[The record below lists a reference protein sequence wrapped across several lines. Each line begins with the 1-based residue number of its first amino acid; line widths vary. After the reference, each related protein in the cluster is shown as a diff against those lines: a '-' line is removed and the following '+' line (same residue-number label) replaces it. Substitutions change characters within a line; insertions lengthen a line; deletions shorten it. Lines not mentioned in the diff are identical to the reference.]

1 MGLADRISA
10 FVTGREL
17 ATRDDPEPPSTP
29 DFSRTPQAVPY
40 LSSTT
45 AIGLSSVHRCVT
57 LIADQISRGERQE
70 WVGLNQVDASRLVRR
85 PSALMSPR
93 EWTWRVV
100 ATEALH
106 NVVYLLHTGGY
117 DDQGR
122 PWSLLPLPPAAVIA
136 GPTDPWGILPPT
148 WYRVAGRRVEATDM
162 TIIRRAPWPGVSE
175 GLSGVLE
182 LARREFSA
190 YLAADTHLSR
200 YWQAGG
206 PPITVIST
214 DQELINDDADVI
226 AQRWA
231 DRRTMGADFP
241 VVMGKGAHAEPYG
254 GDPTTDSATK
264 ARQEMVADVGR
275 YFGVPTRIL
284 NAPTAAS
291 ETYANR
297 EDEATDLDQFTLDG
311 YVAPIEDAI
320 TTHLSPGYLDTR
332 RMVIDMSHVTQ
343 GSLAARATAYSAL
356 VGGRILE
363 RDEARARGFGLPPLD
378 SKDTTPAVADGAA
391 TTASEVAV

>member
-1 MGLADRISA
+1 MSLVERVNAY
-10 FVTGREL
+10 VQGREL
-17 ATRDDPEPPSTP
+17 VTRDDPAPPATP
-29 DFSRTPQAVPY
+29 SFTRVPQDVPY
-40 LSSTT
+40 LSATT

-57 LIADQISRGERQE
+57 LIADLISRGAWQE
-70 WVGLNQVDASRLVRR
+70 WSGLAQVDPSRLVRR
-85 PSALMSPR
+85 PSALMSRR
-93 EWTWRVV
+93 EWVWRVV

-106 NVVYLLHTGGY
+106 NVTYLLHVGGT

-136 GPTDPWGILPPT
+136 GPTDAWGILPPT
-148 WYRVAGRRVEATDM
+148 WYRVAGRRVEASDL
-162 TIIRRAPWPGVSE
+162 TIIRRAPWPGIPE

-206 PPITVIST
+206 PVITQIST
-214 DQELINDDADVI
+214 DQELVNDDADVI
-226 AQRWA
+226 AQRWI
-231 DRRTMGADFP
+231 DRRTMGADWPAVF
-241 VVMGKGAHAEPYG
+241 GKGAKAEPYG
-254 GDPTTDSATK
+254 ADPTTESATK

-275 YFGVPTRIL
+275 YFGLPTRIL
-284 NAPTAAS
+284 NAPTTAS
-291 ETYANR
+291 DVYANR
-297 EDEATDLDQFTLDG
+297 EDEAQDLDQFTLDG

-320 TTHLSPGYLDTR
+320 TGHLSPGYLDDR

-343 GSLAARATAYSAL
+343 GNLDSRAVAYPAL
-356 VGGRILE
+356 VGAGILE

-378 SKDTTPAVADGAA
+378 TNDTTPAVAATSGTPAA
-391 TTASEVAV
+391 EAV